1 MLSLLP
7 GDKAHSPNVTMYGIL
22 FCNRRQLVVIS
33 RQACDPALPAEQRR
47 QLQDEQLKPLQQLV
61 TEAAAQH
68 YAAAGARLRQKQ
80 LDLSTSLGSCPPEIS
95 AAIAFKVRGVLSM
108 CFVGRGLSQGKGGFR
123 D

>member
-1 MLSLLP
+1 M
-7 GDKAHSPNVTMYGIL
+7 
-22 FCNRRQLVVIS
+22 VIS
-33 RQACDPALPAEQRR
+33 RQVCDPTLPAEQRR

-95 AAIAFKVRGVLSM
+95 AAIAFKVRCGFQQV
-108 CFVGRGLSQGKGGFR
+108 KGGETR
-123 D
+123 GAAHTISSYQGVQ